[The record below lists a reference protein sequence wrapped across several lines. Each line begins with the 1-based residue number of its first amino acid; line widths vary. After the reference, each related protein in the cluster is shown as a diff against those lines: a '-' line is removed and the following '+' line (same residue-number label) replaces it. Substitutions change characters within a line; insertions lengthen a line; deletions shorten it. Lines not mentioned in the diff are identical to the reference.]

1 MNKYTQQEC
10 KEYVDSIDAGK
21 VKRLTRI
28 ANRIAKTK
36 IVVNLNKKERAC
48 FCGERKGYHYI
59 QLGALMGLVGRNKP
73 TNDEFFFHLVGAIS
87 HEAGHARFTDFNAV
101 KSVIDASQKAQ
112 KNVKELAQ
120 KWLDTGNDDLFKE
133 ISEEVFNYV
142 YNVHLFGMENSYED
156 AFIESEIIRNCSK
169 IPFVYTGITSLRES
183 MTENEDDMHREI
195 LDNGGFDKKTN
206 AYIKSI
212 MTDMRHM
219 AVIGYKN
226 YPCEYAVLDYH
237 GFTEDE
243 FQEMMDIAMYARLGA
258 HNSMDVL
265 AAARTAMKFIED
277 LIRDIAKDYSDKYL
291 DALQKQKDSGNTDAP
306 EFDSSDFSSEES
318 EMAISKQM
326 AGSNPGAAHQREPE
340 FDLELPS
347 DVEKEIQNNG
357 GNTSSSGGGSQKNSS
372 DSSNSGD
379 NPNDASGSNSQGS
392 SSSEKSQSESN
403 NDAGSSDTDSGS
415 STDSQEDEKENSG
428 KGDASKG
435 DSTSTDDAEN
445 GTSVVNDQSEET
457 LEQAMK
463 NLQKQ
468 LAQSASTAS
477 KKALSDSMAE
487 LNKMKKT
494 AAEDAMK
501 QAVGGPGKAPKLEQN
516 LGNIDSISDMH
527 KGINVNYFSPK
538 SWDKENLGFDIS
550 SQLSL
555 ASRYANK
562 LKKVLFAETRD
573 RKIRNLDRGH
583 VDKKNLHHIITDG
596 KCCYKKLE
604 GKKNTAR
611 FCILVDQSGSMC
623 GSKVKDA
630 FIASKMLVQVARK
643 IHVPIAVFGHN
654 TGWDDVNLYH
664 YLDYKSPKSMDDNL
678 VHILDAGG
686 ANHDSIPI
694 FQCLTD
700 MARNKRD
707 NEKDIFIVISDGAP
721 AGCNNYYGQPA
732 FEDIKNIYTM
742 FEKRYNIK
750 TIGIGIGDDVEC
762 VPEIYKHFI
771 MIPDTEELPQ
781 ALLDL
786 LKKEVK

>member
-1 MNKYTQQEC
+1 MYNYTKQEY
-10 KEYVDSIDAGK
+10 KDYLDSLDK
-21 VKRLTRI
+21 TKMKRIERA

-36 IVVNLNKKERAC
+36 IVINLNKNSSAC
-48 FCGERKGYHYI
+48 FCGPKKGYHYI
-59 QLGALMGLVGRNKP
+59 QLGAQMGLIGTEKVSTDNY
-73 TNDEFFFHLVGAIS
+73 FFKLVGAVA

-101 KSVIDASQKAQ
+101 KTICEAASKAQ
-112 KNVKELAQ
+112 ANVKKLAQ
-120 KWLDTGNDDLFKE
+120 EWLDTGNDDLFKDIE
-133 ISEEVFNYV
+133 EEVYQYV
-142 YNVHLFGMENSYED
+142 YNIHLFSMDNSYED
-156 AFIESEIIRNCSK
+156 AYIESEIIRNCSK
-169 IPFVYTGITSLRES
+169 IPFVYTGLSKLREDI
-183 MTENEDDMHREI
+183 TDLEDEGHRNMI
-195 LDNGGFDKKTN
+195 DNNQMDKKSN
-206 AYIKSI
+206 DYIKAI

-237 GFTEDE
+237 GFTNDE
-243 FQEMMDIAMYARLGA
+243 FQEMMDIAMYARLGT

-265 AAARTAMKFIED
+265 AAARTAMKFIDD
-277 LIRDIAKDYSDKYL
+277 LIRNVAKDYSDKYL
-291 DALQKQKDSGNTDAP
+291 EALQKQKSSGDDDAP
-306 EFDSSDFSSEES
+306 EFDNSDFSSEAD
-318 EMAISKQM
+318 EMAISKKM
-326 AGSNPGAAHQREPE
+326 AGSNPGAGHQREPE

-347 DVEKEIQNNG
+347 NVEEEIQNNG
-357 GNTSSSGGGSQKNSS
+357 GNTSNSGGGSQSGNSDGSSESSNSSSSGTNASNQSDSSNDGSS
-372 DSSNSGD
+372 DSSNE
-379 NPNDASGSNSQGS
+379 
-392 SSSEKSQSESN
+392 SENNEESN
-403 NDAGSSDTDSGS
+403 RKDAGKTDSAS
-415 STDSQEDEKENSG
+415 DNNDTEEDETSGNGINGQNEEN
-428 KGDASKG
+428 
-435 DSTSTDDAEN
+435 
-445 GTSVVNDQSEET
+445 
-457 LEQAMK
+457 LEQVMK

-527 KGINVNYFSPK
+527 KGIEINYYSPRH
-538 SWDKENLGFDIS
+538 WEKENINFDIS
-550 SQLSL
+550 NHLSL

-611 FCILVDQSGSMC
+611 FCILVDQSGSMS

-630 FIASKMLVQVARK
+630 FIATKMLVQVARK
-643 IHVPIAVFGHN
+643 IHVPVAVFGHN

-664 YLDYKSPKSMDDNL
+664 YLDYKSPKSMEDNL

-686 ANHDSIPI
+686 SNHDSIPI

-700 MARNKRD
+700 MARNKKD

-732 FEDIKNIYTM
+732 FEDIRNIYTM
-742 FEKRYNIK
+742 FEKKYGIK

-786 LKKEVK
+786 LKKEIK

>member
-1 MNKYTQQEC
+1 MYNYTKQEY
-10 KEYVDSIDAGK
+10 KDYLDSLDK
-21 VKRLTRI
+21 TKMKRIERA

-36 IVVNLNKKERAC
+36 IVINLNKNSSAC
-48 FCGERKGYHYI
+48 FCGPKKGYHYI
-59 QLGALMGLVGRNKP
+59 QLGAQMGLIGTEKVSTDNY
-73 TNDEFFFHLVGAIS
+73 FFKLVGAVA

-101 KSVIDASQKAQ
+101 KTISEAASKAQ
-112 KNVKELAQ
+112 ANVKKLAQ
-120 KWLDTGNDDLFKE
+120 EWLDTGNDDLFKDIE
-133 ISEEVFNYV
+133 EEVYQYV
-142 YNVHLFGMENSYED
+142 YNIHLFSMDNSYED
-156 AFIESEIIRNCSK
+156 AYIESEIIRNCSK
-169 IPFVYTGITSLRES
+169 IPFVYTGLSKLREDI
-183 MTENEDDMHREI
+183 TDLEDEGHRNMI
-195 LDNGGFDKKTN
+195 DNNQMDKKSN
-206 AYIKSI
+206 DYIKAI

-237 GFTEDE
+237 GFTNDE
-243 FQEMMDIAMYARLGA
+243 FQEMMDIAMYARLGT

-265 AAARTAMKFIED
+265 AAARTAMKFIDD
-277 LIRDIAKDYSDKYL
+277 LIRNVAKDYSDKYL
-291 DALQKQKDSGNTDAP
+291 EALQKQKSSGDDDAP
-306 EFDSSDFSSEES
+306 EFDNSDFSSEAD
-318 EMAISKQM
+318 EMAISKKM
-326 AGSNPGAAHQREPE
+326 AGSNPGAGHQREPE

-347 DVEKEIQNNG
+347 NVEEEIQNNG
-357 GNTSSSGGGSQKNSS
+357 GNTSNSGGGSQSGNSDGSSESSNSSSSGTNASNQSDSSNDGSS
-372 DSSNSGD
+372 DSSNE
-379 NPNDASGSNSQGS
+379 
-392 SSSEKSQSESN
+392 SENNEESN
-403 NDAGSSDTDSGS
+403 RKDAGKTDSAS
-415 STDSQEDEKENSG
+415 DNNDTEEDETSRNGINGQNEEN
-428 KGDASKG
+428 
-435 DSTSTDDAEN
+435 
-445 GTSVVNDQSEET
+445 
-457 LEQAMK
+457 LEQVMK

-468 LAQSASTAS
+468 LAQSAATAS

-527 KGINVNYFSPK
+527 KGIEINYYSPRH
-538 SWDKENLGFDIS
+538 WEKENINFDIS
-550 SQLSL
+550 NHLSL

-611 FCILVDQSGSMC
+611 FCILVDQSGSMS

-630 FIASKMLVQVARK
+630 FIATKMLVQVARK
-643 IHVPIAVFGHN
+643 IHVPVAVFGHN

-664 YLDYKSPKSMDDNL
+664 YLDYKSPKSMEDNL

-686 ANHDSIPI
+686 SNHDSIPI

-700 MARNKRD
+700 MARNKKD

-732 FEDIKNIYTM
+732 FEDIRNIYTM
-742 FEKRYNIK
+742 FEKNMVSKLLVLVSVMMLNVSQKSINI
-750 TIGIGIGDDVEC
+750 
-762 VPEIYKHFI
+762 
-771 MIPDTEELPQ
+771 
-781 ALLDL
+781 LL
-786 LKKEVK
+786 

>member
-1 MNKYTQQEC
+1 MYNYTKQEY
-10 KEYVDSIDAGK
+10 KDYLDSLDKTKIK
-21 VKRLTRI
+21 KIERT
-28 ANRIAKTK
+28 ANRVAKTK
-36 IVVNLNKKERAC
+36 IVINLNKNSSDC
-48 FCGERKGYHYI
+48 FCGPKKNFHYI
-59 QLGALMGLVGRNKP
+59 QLGAQIGLIGAQK
-73 TNDEFFFHLVGAIS
+73 TSLNDYFFKLIGAVS
-87 HEAGHARFTDFNAV
+87 HEAGHARFTDFTAA
-101 KSVIDASQKAQ
+101 KTIGEAAEKAQ
-112 KNVKELAQ
+112 DNVKKIAQ
-120 KWLDTGNDDLFKE
+120 EWLDTGNDDLFKDIE
-133 ISEEVFNYV
+133 EEVYNYV
-142 YNVHLFGMENSYED
+142 YNVHLFSMYNSYED
-156 AFIESEIIRNCSK
+156 AYIESEIIRHCSK
-169 IPFVYTGITSLRES
+169 IPLVYTGLSKLRED
-183 MTENEDDMHREI
+183 TTDLEDEGHRHMI
-195 LDNGGFDKKTN
+195 DNNQMDKKSN
-206 AYIKSI
+206 DYIKAI

-237 GFTEDE
+237 GFTNDE
-243 FQEMMDIAMYARLGA
+243 FQEMMDIAMYARLGS

-265 AAARTAMKFIED
+265 AAARTAMKFIDD
-277 LIRDIAKDYSDKYL
+277 LIRNVAKDYSDKYL
-291 DALQKQKDSGNTDAP
+291 EALQKQKSSGDDDAP
-306 EFDSSDFSSEES
+306 EFDNSDFSSEAD
-318 EMAISKQM
+318 EMAISKKM
-326 AGSNPGAAHQREPE
+326 AGSNPGASHQREPE
-340 FDLELPS
+340 FNLELPS
-347 DVEKEIQNNG
+347 DVEEEIQNNG
-357 GNTSSSGGGSQKNSS
+357 GNTSSSGGSGQSNSNGS
-372 DSSNSGD
+372 SSNGNSES
-379 NPNDASGSNSQGS
+379 NDGSNSQGS
-392 SSSEKSQSESN
+392 SESSNSSNQSNSSADSNGSNSDSSDNENQSGENSGEGSSNSSN
-403 NDAGSSDTDSGS
+403 NDSEGNETS
-415 STDSQEDEKENSG
+415 ENN
-428 KGDASKG
+428 AL
-435 DSTSTDDAEN
+435 N
-445 GTSVVNDQSEET
+445 GQTESNP
-457 LEQAMK
+457 EQAMK

-468 LAQSASTAS
+468 LEAESSSAS
-477 KKALSDSMAE
+477 KKALSESMAE

-494 AAEDAMK
+494 ASEEAMK

-527 KGINVNYFSPK
+527 KGIEVNYFSPK
-538 SWDKENLGFDIS
+538 YWEKENLNFDIS

-611 FCILVDQSGSMC
+611 FCILVDQSGSMS

-630 FIASKMLVQVARK
+630 FIATKMLVQVARK
-643 IHVPIAVFGHN
+643 IHVPVAVFGHN

-664 YLDYKSPKSMDDNL
+664 YLDYKSPKSMEDNL

-686 ANHDSIPI
+686 SNHDSIPI

-700 MARNKRD
+700 MARNKKD

-732 FEDIKNIYTM
+732 FEDISNIYTM
-742 FEKRYNIK
+742 FEKKYGIK

-786 LKKEVK
+786 LKKEIK